1 MELISLPGDT
11 VPSDAELMRIVT
23 EDGVTL
29 RVALWASSARRRP
42 RGTICLLQG
51 RAEFIEK
58 YFEVIRELRRRGFAV
73 LAFDWR
79 GQGGSDREVGN
90 PHKGHVSS
98 FAKYRLDWEAIRTQI
113 VEPGTVPGP
122 CFGLAHSMGAAVAL
136 VGIRE
141 GWYGLE
147 RLVAVSPMIELCL
160 IKTPRLARHLARML
174 RLLGFG
180 RSFVPGGGNRSIAT
194 LSFEGNRLTSDE
206 ERYFR
211 NRDTAVAMGSG
222 AVGAPTIA
230 WMDSAFRLMARFRDP
245 GFAPAIRVPTLIV
258 AAGADPV
265 CATPVIERFASRLK
279 AGHAIVIPGARHE
292 IMMEND
298 LVRSQFWAAFDAF
311 VPGTPD
317 PDVSAGQKREGSLVD
332 TAVAGGD
339 D

>member
-1 MELISLPGDT
+1 MELISLPGHTAPSGAEIIT
-11 VPSDAELMRIVT
+11 VVT
-23 EDGVTL
+23 EDGVSL
-29 RVALWASSARRRP
+29 RAALWRPVARRRP
-42 RGTICLLQG
+42 RGTVCILQG

-58 YFEVIRELRRRGFAV
+58 YYEVVRDLRRRGFAV
-73 LAFDWR
+73 LTFDWR
-79 GQGGSDREVGN
+79 GQGASDREVRN
-90 PHKGHVSS
+90 PHKGHVGS
-98 FAKYRLDWEAIRTQI
+98 FDRYRLDWEAVRAQI
-113 VEPGTVPGP
+113 LETGTAPAP
-122 CFGLAHSMGAAVAL
+122 AFGLAHSMGAAVAL
-136 VGIRE
+136 VGIKD

-147 RLVAVSPMIELCL
+147 RLVAVSPMIDLCL
-160 IKTPRLARHLARML
+160 IKAPRLARHSARIL
-174 RLLGFG
+174 RALGFG

-206 ERYFR
+206 GRYFR
-211 NRDTAVAMGSG
+211 NRELAVAMGSG

-230 WMDSAFRLMARFRDP
+230 WMDAAFRLMARFRDP

-292 IMMEND
+292 ILMESD
-298 LVRSQFWAAFDAF
+298 PVRSQFWAAFDAF

-317 PDVSAGQKREGSLVD
+317 PVYSTVEQCEGSLVD
-332 TAVAGGD
+332 AAVAGGD